1 MVSILV
7 KENLVQMEKIIHYCW
22 FGDKPMPKL
31 AQKCLKS
38 WKKFLPDYKI
48 MKWTE
53 ENVNLEE
60 CPFIKG
66 AYENKKWAF
75 IADYVR
81 AKVLNEYGGIYFDTD
96 MEVTKN
102 IDWLFEKDTVLGI
115 EDSGYVAVGV
125 WYEKNKKSFLTGEL
139 LKKYRAI
146 PEFDLENITKIS
158 IPIMMT
164 EILQPYGLK
173 KGYREIQDLKISQKE
188 IITIYPREYFYPYS
202 YHRDD
207 NIFTNNTC
215 MIHYYD
221 ASWIPPK
228 ERIEMKMVRH
238 LGKDKTNLI
247 FNTYRRIKHCIR
259 KTAKVILFPIVIY
272 RNVKRKRAIITDE
285 YLTRI
290 EKTIKTIES
299 MKQSEYIT
307 IYNAQWFGVSS
318 ATKELFTNL
327 VDCGEIFR
335 KKDRTRIIEAIA
347 NSEIKQ
353 VVFSAFVVGWN
364 DLVVDLKKKTKVKVK
379 TFWHGSHSQIL
390 DLYGW
395 ERNLEIIELHKKHL
409 IDVMG
414 TCKKSLMNFYTSQGY
429 QAYFITNKVSG
440 IPKVEKKNKN
450 NSKKIIGIYAAK
462 CDDWRKNMYSQMAA
476 IKLLDN
482 AVMDMVPLN
491 EPAKQ
496 FAKQYKIEV
505 TGIEKAISREKL
517 LERIANNDVNLYVTF
532 SECAPMLPL
541 ESMELGVPCI
551 TGNNH
556 HYFEGSELEKYIVL
570 NDEADIEEIKNKI
583 ELCIENREKVIAL
596 YQEFSKQNLQD
607 ATRNVEEFLEL

>member
-1 MVSILV
+1 
-7 KENLVQMEKIIHYCW
+7 MEKIIHYCW

-96 MEVTKN
+96 MEVTKD
-102 IDWLFEKDTVLGI
+102 ISALFEKNTVLGI

-125 WYEKNKKSFLTGEL
+125 WYEKNKNSFLTSEL
-139 LKKYRAI
+139 LKKYRKI
-146 PEFDLENITKIS
+146 SKFDLENITKIS

-164 EILQPYGLK
+164 EILEPYGLK
-173 KGYREIQDLKISQKE
+173 KGFREIQDLKISDTE
-188 IITIYPREYFYPYS
+188 TITIYPREYFYPYS

-207 NIFTNNTC
+207 NIFTDNTC

-247 FNTYRRIKHCIR
+247 LNTYRRIKHYIR
-259 KTAKVILFPIVIY
+259 KIGKAILFPIVIY
-272 RNVKRKRAIITDE
+272 RNIKRKQAMITGE
-285 YLTRI
+285 YLERL
-290 EKTIKTIES
+290 ENTIKSIES
-299 MKQSEYIT
+299 RKQEDYIT

-318 ATKELFTNL
+318 ATKELFANL

-335 KKDRTRIIEAIA
+335 KKDRTRIVNAIV

-353 VVFSAFVVGWN
+353 VVFSSFVVGWK
-364 DLVVDLKKKTKVKVK
+364 DLVIDLKKKKNIKIK

-395 ERNLEIIELHKKHL
+395 ERNLEIIELHKKN
-409 IDVMG
+409 IVDVMG
-414 TCKKSLMNFYTSQGY
+414 TCKKSLINFYESQGY
-429 QAYFITNKVSG
+429 KAYFLTNKVSG
-440 IPKVEKKNKN
+440 IPKVANKKKNDKTVV
-450 NSKKIIGIYAAK
+450 GIYAAK

-491 EPAKQ
+491 EAAKK
-496 FAKQYKIEV
+496 FAKSYKIEV
-505 TGIEKAISREKL
+505 TGVEKALPREKL
-517 LERIANNDVNLYVTF
+517 LARIANNDVNLYVTF

-556 HYFEGSELEKYIVL
+556 HYFQGSELEKYIVI

-583 ELCIENREKVIAL
+583 ELCLENREEIIRL
-596 YQEFSKQNLQD
+596 YQDFSKQNLEE
-607 ATRNVEEFLEL
+607 ATKNVKEFLEL